1 MTQRNPMNERYQS
14 EERAGKT
21 RKSASMAKPVSKAA
35 STTNEPAPKTK
46 KQKREEARQREEK
59 EMQKARALGVDSGNM
74 PTIQYRSLRRQYW
87 AALIGAVV
95 CTGLSFLLS
104 GAPAPWG
111 DWSMYLL
118 LFAYVLIILAL
129 YIDMS
134 KIRKLRKGYTN
145 EVVHGKSKAARKE
158 QKARAAELREQRKEA
173 EVAYAAAKENGT
185 LEEKKTVG
193 QRIKGVF
200 GGKKDK
206 QEQTAV
212 AKAGGAK
219 AQPVKVEVE
228 QADAAKAD
236 EQK

>member
-59 EMQKARALGVDSGNM
+59 EMQKARALGVDSSNM

-145 EVVHGKSKAARKE
+145 EVVHGKSKAAH
-158 QKARAAELREQRKEA
+158 
-173 EVAYAAAKENGT
+173 AAAKENGT

-193 QRIKGVF
+193 QRIKCVF

-206 QEQTAV
+206 QEQTDAV
-212 AKAGGAK
+212 K
-219 AQPVKVEVE
+219 AQPVKVE